1 MTDSGLQSPGEK
13 PSPAPCD
20 LTSTNQMADPEEADG
35 QVKAVSAEP
44 LELECKICY
53 SRYDATSR
61 RPKVLQCQH
70 RLCCKCLHRL
80 LLQTGEELVVT
91 CPFCRQE
98 THIRHNQ
105 LWLME
110 EDTHIL
116 SVLIKDQ
123 FQRKTRVPTRIPVR
137 TDTRTGSG
145 EVLLS
150 PASLSD
156 SDCLL
161 ITVLEVGEDSSLSA
175 LSAICRPAGSAHCHL
190 PQKCS
195 IPRCLMGALCLVY
208 FSSLPLGIY
217 LLMTARLWFGVFLV
231 ALVPLTLLA
240 LVMYGFCQCLIQ
252 EAVDAAQRLRPPR
265 TPSP

>member
-1 MTDSGLQSPGEK
+1 M
-13 PSPAPCD
+13 
-20 LTSTNQMADPEEADG
+20 EALS
-35 QVKAVSAEP
+35 VEP

-70 RLCCKCLHRL
+70 RLCSKCLHRL

-98 THIRHNQ
+98 THVRHNQ

-110 EDTHIL
+110 EDTLVL

-123 FQRKTRVPTRIPVR
+123 FQRKTRIPTKIPVR
-137 TDTRTGSG
+137 TETRSG

-150 PASLSD
+150 PTSLSD

-161 ITVLEVGEDSSLSA
+161 ITVLDVSEDVDSPLSA
-175 LSAICRPAGSAHCHL
+175 LSAICRPAGSAPCQL
-190 PQKCS
+190 QKCS
-195 IPRCLMGALCLVY
+195 VPRCLMGALCLVY

-217 LLMTARLWFGVFLV
+217 LLMTARLWLGVVLV
-231 ALVPLTLLA
+231 SLVPLTLLA
-240 LVMYGFCQCLIQ
+240 LVLYGFCQCLIQ
-252 EAVDAAQRLRPPR
+252 EAVEAAQRLRQSRRR